1 MFRSEPLP
9 TTRIL
14 ELMNAFPPTTPL
26 PRPSPRPALTR
37 RPSSPPPQAPVPMSA
52 RARSAVRRKA
62 IVDFPLAAGMLLVAV
77 PVILL
82 AMLVVRLTSRGP
94 VIYTQSRVGRGGR
107 VFTIYKI
114 RTMGHDCESITG
126 PRWSMPGDPR
136 VTPIGNVL
144 RTLHI
149 DELPQLWNVLR
160 GDMALIGPRPE
171 RPEICKELRRAV
183 PGYDRR
189 HTLKPGITGFA
200 QVHLPP
206 DSCLQSVRNKAIYDR
221 FYTQRVG
228 FVMDLRVYICTAF
241 KLVGLRCVYRRPPRV
256 SSED

>member
-1 MFRSEPLP
+1 
-9 TTRIL
+9 
-14 ELMNAFPPTTPL
+14 
-26 PRPSPRPALTR
+26 
-37 RPSSPPPQAPVPMSA
+37 MSA
-52 RARSAVRRKA
+52 RVTWAIRWKAV
-62 IVDFPLAAGMLLVAV
+62 VDFPLAAVMLVFAI
-77 PVILL
+77 PVILVAIL
-82 AMLVVRLTSRGP
+82 AVRLTSRGP
-94 VIYTQSRVGRGGR
+94 VIYTQARVGRGGR

-114 RTMGHDCESITG
+114 RTMSHDCESLTG

-136 VTPIGNVL
+136 VTPVGNVL

-149 DELPQLWNVLR
+149 DELPQLWNVIR

-221 FYTQRVG
+221 FYTQQVG
-228 FVMDLRVYICTAF
+228 LLMDLKVYICTAF
-241 KLVGLRCVYRRPPRV
+241 KLVGLRRVYRRPPRV
-256 SSED
+256 PSEE